1 MTTSRAYRTFRIV
14 YAAIALNFVLPAI
27 SYIVAPEAAIGT
39 LDRVNR
45 LLGGGA
51 YPFVESG
58 SLWHML
64 GVGNVMTLGFMCGL
78 LFVDLRRFYPVLPAL
93 AFLKAFS
100 AAYATWIGLS
110 QACPAF
116 VAIGVLDGSTTI
128 AMVVFAVRARRA
140 LDEMPPAP
148 PTSPLRAGPPWY
160 VRALLPGAARI
171 ERSLERVRT
180 AGIVSQTP
188 TLSQIARGVLRMMH
202 RLAFRSDTV
211 GTCTSNPVRATWRA
225 RLLHFR
231 PFRFPFLVAE
241 RAIAPFDLSGLA
253 SPPERVI
260 RHLLGAHHDG
270 VQFAYDL
277 ELLALWPGRLEELR
291 AAVAGVV
298 ANDTPRTRW
307 LRDLTVFEGYHEA
320 LLAAVDTAL
329 RGEPLL
335 SASEAADPD
344 LSLHAYLEWCASDAP
359 IAGAS
364 SNPRESSVVG

>member
-1 MTTSRAYRTFRIV
+1 MSTSRAHRAFRIV
-14 YAAIALNFVLPAI
+14 YAAIALNFILPAI
-27 SYIVAPEAAIGT
+27 SYIVAPDAAIGT

-78 LFVDLRRFYPVLPAL
+78 LFINLRRFYPVLPAL

-110 QACPAF
+110 KACPAF
-116 VAIGVLDGSTTI
+116 LAIGALDGSTTV
-128 AMVVFAVRARRA
+128 AMVFFAVRARRT
-140 LDEMPPAP
+140 LDDAQP
-148 PTSPLRAGPPWY
+148 PTPTGARTPWY
-160 VRALLPGAARI
+160 IRAVLPGTARI
-171 ERSLERVRT
+171 EQSLERVRA
-180 AGIVSQTP
+180 AGVVARTP
-188 TLSQIARGVLRMMH
+188 TVTQIGRGVLRMVH
-202 RLAFRSDTV
+202 RLVFRPGTI
-211 GTCTSNPVRATWRA
+211 GTCASQPVRATWRA
-225 RLLHFR
+225 RVLHFR

-253 SPPERVI
+253 SSPERVI
-260 RHLLGAHHDG
+260 RHLLSAHHDG

-277 ELLALWPGRLEELR
+277 ELLALWPGRLAELR
-291 AAVAGVV
+291 AAVAEVV
-298 ANDTPRTRW
+298 AHDTPCSRW

-320 LLAAVDTAL
+320 LLAAVDTTL

-335 SASEAADPD
+335 TPSEAADPD
-344 LSLHAYLEWCASDAP
+344 LSLHAYLDWCASDAP
-359 IAGAS
+359 IARATAMGLAS
-364 SNPRESSVVG
+364 FSRPNQ